1 MIGGSNRIALLAVPG
16 LAFLAVVYALPLALL
31 LFKSLQGANGLTLV
45 TYIDFFSDEFNRVVL
60 WRTLRVA
67 LLTTLLALVI
77 AYPTA
82 FAMARAKGIWL
93 TVFLVALVLPM
104 SLGVIVKAFAWS
116 ILFRSNG
123 FINTSLQA
131 LGITDEPVRML
142 FTETALIIGAADIL
156 GNPAARQQPARGC
169 IVTGSNTLVPLHPGD
184 LAAQPARCRGGVGL
198 YVLTCY
204 FDVCDPVPDC
214 RRAPANPVD
223 ADRKIVLLPARRAT
237 RVDDFGNI
245 IGDCNFRRAVFKLA
259 CRPSGS
265 PPMTP
270 IDRIAIFGAWLIGIA
285 CILFLMLPIAITVA
299 TSFTSS
305 AVYTLPPPEW
315 SLRWYRSLER
325 RSGLWDAVQLSLNLA
340 LISTAVSMV
349 LGTMAAI
356 AVARGDFRGREAV
369 ATFTVSP
376 LMMPGLVVGVA
387 LLQFFR
393 EIGLRDAYWSLLLAH
408 VVITLPFVM
417 RTLLAS
423 MGAFDFS
430 LIDAARTL
438 GLSYPRAILKVLIPN
453 LAPAYLTG
461 GLFAFLAS
469 MDNYPIS
476 IFLTDARNKTL
487 PIKML
492 QYLEEQPDPSLA
504 AMSSGLIMLAVVVL
518 VIASRTVGLHRMIDS

>member
-1 MIGGSNRIALLAVPG
+1 MTQTDRITIFCAWVIGI
-16 LAFLAVVYALPLALL
+16 
-31 LFKSLQGANGLTLV
+31 
-45 TYIDFFSDEFNRVVL
+45 
-60 WRTLRVA
+60 
-67 LLTTLLALVI
+67 
-77 AYPTA
+77 
-82 FAMARAKGIWL
+82 
-93 TVFLVALVLPM
+93 
-104 SLGVIVKAFAWS
+104 
-116 ILFRSNG
+116 
-123 FINTSLQA
+123 
-131 LGITDEPVRML
+131 
-142 FTETALIIGAADIL
+142 
-156 GNPAARQQPARGC
+156 GC
-169 IVTGSNTLVPLHPGD
+169 I
-184 LAAQPARCRGGVGL
+184 
-198 YVLTCY
+198 
-204 FDVCDPVPDC
+204 
-214 RRAPANPVD
+214 
-223 ADRKIVLLPARRAT
+223 I
-237 RVDDFGNI
+237 
-245 IGDCNFRRAVFKLA
+245 
-259 CRPSGS
+259 
-265 PPMTP
+265 
-270 IDRIAIFGAWLIGIA
+270 
-285 CILFLMLPIAITVA
+285 FLMLPIVITVA

-315 SLRWYRSLER
+315 SLRWYKSLER
-325 RSGLWDAVQLSLNLA
+325 RSGLWEAVQLSLNLA
-340 LISTAVSMV
+340 LISTAISMV

-356 AVARGDFRGREAV
+356 AVARGEFRGKQAI

-387 LLQFFR
+387 MLQFFR

-504 AMSSGLIMLAVVVL
+504 AMSSGLIMMAIVVL
-518 VIASRTVGLHRMIDS
+518 VVASRTVGLNRMIDT

>member
-1 MIGGSNRIALLAVPG
+1 MTQTDRITI
-16 LAFLAVVYALPLALL
+16 F
-31 LFKSLQGANGLTLV
+31 
-45 TYIDFFSDEFNRVVL
+45 
-60 WRTLRVA
+60 
-67 LLTTLLALVI
+67 
-77 AYPTA
+77 
-82 FAMARAKGIWL
+82 
-93 TVFLVALVLPM
+93 
-104 SLGVIVKAFAWS
+104 FAW
-116 ILFRSNG
+116 
-123 FINTSLQA
+123 T
-131 LGITDEPVRML
+131 
-142 FTETALIIGAADIL
+142 
-156 GNPAARQQPARGC
+156 
-169 IVTGSNTLVPLHPGD
+169 
-184 LAAQPARCRGGVGL
+184 
-198 YVLTCY
+198 
-204 FDVCDPVPDC
+204 
-214 RRAPANPVD
+214 
-223 ADRKIVLLPARRAT
+223 
-237 RVDDFGNI
+237 
-245 IGDCNFRRAVFKLA
+245 
-259 CRPSGS
+259 
-265 PPMTP
+265 
-270 IDRIAIFGAWLIGIA
+270 IGII
-285 CILFLMLPIAITVA
+285 CIIFLMLPIVITVA

-315 SLRWYRSLER
+315 SLRWYRSLDR
-325 RSGLWDAVQLSLNLA
+325 RSGLWEAVQLSLNLA
-340 LISTAVSMV
+340 LISTAISIV

-356 AVARGDFRGREAV
+356 AVARGEFRGKQAI

-387 LLQFFR
+387 MLQFFR

-438 GLSYPRAILKVLIPN
+438 GMSYPRAIVKVLIPN

-504 AMSSGLIMLAVVVL
+504 AMSSGLIMMAIVVL
-518 VIASRTVGLHRMIDS
+518 VVASRTVGLNKMIDT

>member
-1 MIGGSNRIALLAVPG
+1 MTQTDRITI
-16 LAFLAVVYALPLALL
+16 F
-31 LFKSLQGANGLTLV
+31 
-45 TYIDFFSDEFNRVVL
+45 
-60 WRTLRVA
+60 
-67 LLTTLLALVI
+67 
-77 AYPTA
+77 
-82 FAMARAKGIWL
+82 
-93 TVFLVALVLPM
+93 
-104 SLGVIVKAFAWS
+104 FAW
-116 ILFRSNG
+116 
-123 FINTSLQA
+123 T
-131 LGITDEPVRML
+131 
-142 FTETALIIGAADIL
+142 
-156 GNPAARQQPARGC
+156 
-169 IVTGSNTLVPLHPGD
+169 
-184 LAAQPARCRGGVGL
+184 
-198 YVLTCY
+198 
-204 FDVCDPVPDC
+204 
-214 RRAPANPVD
+214 
-223 ADRKIVLLPARRAT
+223 
-237 RVDDFGNI
+237 
-245 IGDCNFRRAVFKLA
+245 
-259 CRPSGS
+259 
-265 PPMTP
+265 
-270 IDRIAIFGAWLIGIA
+270 IGII
-285 CILFLMLPIAITVA
+285 CIIFLMLPIIITVA

-315 SLRWYRSLER
+315 SLRWYRSLDR
-325 RSGLWDAVQLSLNLA
+325 RSGLWEAVQLSLNLA
-340 LISTAVSMV
+340 LISTAISIV

-356 AVARGDFRGREAV
+356 AVARGEFRGKQAI

-387 LLQFFR
+387 MLQFFR

-438 GLSYPRAILKVLIPN
+438 GMSYPRAILKVLIPN

-504 AMSSGLIMLAVVVL
+504 AMSSGLIVMAIVVL
-518 VIASRTVGLHRMIDS
+518 VVASRTVGLNKMIDT

>member
-1 MIGGSNRIALLAVPG
+1 MTQTDRITIVCAWVIGI
-16 LAFLAVVYALPLALL
+16 
-31 LFKSLQGANGLTLV
+31 
-45 TYIDFFSDEFNRVVL
+45 
-60 WRTLRVA
+60 
-67 LLTTLLALVI
+67 
-77 AYPTA
+77 
-82 FAMARAKGIWL
+82 
-93 TVFLVALVLPM
+93 
-104 SLGVIVKAFAWS
+104 
-116 ILFRSNG
+116 
-123 FINTSLQA
+123 
-131 LGITDEPVRML
+131 
-142 FTETALIIGAADIL
+142 
-156 GNPAARQQPARGC
+156 GC
-169 IVTGSNTLVPLHPGD
+169 I
-184 LAAQPARCRGGVGL
+184 
-198 YVLTCY
+198 
-204 FDVCDPVPDC
+204 
-214 RRAPANPVD
+214 
-223 ADRKIVLLPARRAT
+223 I
-237 RVDDFGNI
+237 
-245 IGDCNFRRAVFKLA
+245 
-259 CRPSGS
+259 
-265 PPMTP
+265 
-270 IDRIAIFGAWLIGIA
+270 
-285 CILFLMLPIAITVA
+285 FLMLPIVITVA

-315 SLRWYRSLER
+315 SLRWYKSLER
-325 RSGLWDAVQLSLNLA
+325 RSGLWEAVQLSLNLA
-340 LISTAVSMV
+340 LISTAISMV

-356 AVARGDFRGREAV
+356 AVARGEFRGKQAI

-387 LLQFFR
+387 MLQFFR

-438 GLSYPRAILKVLIPN
+438 GLSYPRAIFKVLIPN

-504 AMSSGLIMLAVVVL
+504 AMSSVSKWVSATTWVTSTM
-518 VIASRTVGLHRMIDS
+518 SPC

>member
-1 MIGGSNRIALLAVPG
+1 MTQTDRITI
-16 LAFLAVVYALPLALL
+16 F
-31 LFKSLQGANGLTLV
+31 
-45 TYIDFFSDEFNRVVL
+45 
-60 WRTLRVA
+60 
-67 LLTTLLALVI
+67 
-77 AYPTA
+77 
-82 FAMARAKGIWL
+82 
-93 TVFLVALVLPM
+93 
-104 SLGVIVKAFAWS
+104 FAW
-116 ILFRSNG
+116 
-123 FINTSLQA
+123 TV
-131 LGITDEPVRML
+131 GI
-142 FTETALIIGAADIL
+142 F
-156 GNPAARQQPARGC
+156 C
-169 IVTGSNTLVPLHPGD
+169 IV
-184 LAAQPARCRGGVGL
+184 
-198 YVLTCY
+198 
-204 FDVCDPVPDC
+204 
-214 RRAPANPVD
+214 
-223 ADRKIVLLPARRAT
+223 
-237 RVDDFGNI
+237 
-245 IGDCNFRRAVFKLA
+245 
-259 CRPSGS
+259 
-265 PPMTP
+265 
-270 IDRIAIFGAWLIGIA
+270 
-285 CILFLMLPIAITVA
+285 FLMLPIVITVA

-315 SLRWYRSLER
+315 SLRWYQSLER
-325 RSGLWDAVQLSLNLA
+325 RNGLWDAVQLSLNLA
-340 LISTAVSMV
+340 LISTAISMV

-356 AVARGDFRGREAV
+356 AVTRGDFRGKEAI

-438 GLSYPRAILKVLIPN
+438 GLSYPRAIFKVLIPN

-504 AMSSGLIMLAVVVL
+504 AMSSGLIMMAIIVL
-518 VIASRTVGLHRMIDS
+518 VVASRTVGLNRMIDT